1 MIQQVYEKKEKQ
13 TIVRTIL
20 EALPE
25 WSGISSAREEYIAES
40 PLQTIFAAFDGK
52 KPVGFLCLK
61 ETGKDT
67 VELLVMGVLKE
78 YQRLG
83 IGRALFAEAKKWGA
97 FRGYSFMQV
106 KTVEM
111 GRYQEYDAT
120 NLFYRNLG
128 FKEFEVF
135 PDLWDE
141 WNPCQVYVMSL

>member
-25 WSGISSAREEYIAES
+25 WFGISSAREEYIAES

-67 VELLVMGVLKE
+67 VELLVMG
-78 YQRLG
+78 
-83 IGRALFAEAKKWGA
+83 AERIPKTWNRESVVCRGKK
-97 FRGYSFMQV
+97 
-106 KTVEM
+106 M
-111 GRYQEYDAT
+111 GRFQGIFLYAGE
-120 NLFYRNLG
+120 NSGNG
-128 FKEFEVF
+128 KV
-135 PDLWDE
+135 
-141 WNPCQVYVMSL
+141 SGI